1 MLVHFNASG
10 QAKPFEALQCRF
22 GSAPPTR
29 PEQHASDWAICRTP
43 AAHVAGARA
52 LLHRLDFEGE
62 LAAPVR
68 PPTDPSNLTQSLTRT
83 LTLTLTLTQP

>member
-29 PEQHASDWAICRTP
+29 PEQHSSDSAICRTP

-62 LAAPVR
+62 LAAPVL
-68 PPTDPSNLTQSLTRT
+68 PPTDRL
-83 LTLTLTLTQP
+83 

>member
-1 MLVHFNASG
+1 MLRDRTCDVEEHA
-10 QAKPFEALQCRF
+10 EAP
-22 GSAPPTR
+22 G
-29 PEQHASDWAICRTP
+29 
-43 AAHVAGARA
+43 A